1 MLRRRPTPSVG
12 RDLRRKAARDGRQ
25 AHVLL
30 CRRLRRRHRR
40 QRRLRGDQVAL
51 QEGRHR
57 LLRLGGDPQAGRRQ
71 GQGLQDREAHAA
83 RRVDGAGRRGGDR
96 GRLPLPPARAERRGH
111 GGRRRRARRVD
122 RAPRARHRPRRR
134 QGARPAARVGRRGT
148 HRRRRRQGR
157 RARRPAGD
165 PRQALGDQAHRG
177 RLRGGRARSR
187 RRHRAGVTD
196 AAPAAQPDPAEL
208 LRSRR
213 FLVLLV
219 LAAIVGIVA
228 SLASWGF
235 LELIH
240 QIQVGVFY
248 DGAPTWWPIPVL
260 GVGAL
265 LCAAAIVFLP
275 GTGGHIPAKG
285 LNAGATEPRELAGVV
300 AAALATIGL
309 GLVLGPEA
317 PLIALGGGLGLLGYR
332 IAARDGPPEVGQ
344 IMAAAGTFAA
354 VSLIFDSPLLA
365 AVLLIEATGLGGPKL
380 PLVLL
385 PGLMAAGIGSLVSIG
400 MRSFTRLSTK
410 AYALG
415 ALTLPD
421 FPRPDIADVGWSLLL
436 AIAVA
441 VVVFLVVGVARR
453 VVPLATRRPFLVL
466 PAAGLLIGCLA
477 VAFGQ
482 LTDHPANEV
491 LFSGQDDLDSLV
503 TSASTWTVGALA
515 LLVGLKGIAWA
526 ISLGSYRG
534 GPTFPAMFLGVA
546 AGMI

>member
-1 MLRRRPTPSVG
+1 
-12 RDLRRKAARDGRQ
+12 
-25 AHVLL
+25 
-30 CRRLRRRHRR
+30 
-40 QRRLRGDQVAL
+40 
-51 QEGRHR
+51 
-57 LLRLGGDPQAGRRQ
+57 
-71 GQGLQDREAHAA
+71 
-83 RRVDGAGRRGGDR
+83 
-96 GRLPLPPARAERRGH
+96 
-111 GGRRRRARRVD
+111 
-122 RAPRARHRPRRR
+122 
-134 QGARPAARVGRRGT
+134 
-148 HRRRRRQGR
+148 
-157 RARRPAGD
+157 
-165 PRQALGDQAHRG
+165 
-177 RLRGGRARSR
+177 
-187 RRHRAGVTD
+187 VTD

-385 PGLMAAGIGSLVSIG
+385 PGLMAAGIGSLISIG
-400 MRSFTRLSTK
+400 MGSFTGLSTS

-436 AIAVA
+436 A
-441 VVVFLVVGVARR
+441 VGVAVGVYLVMGIARN

-546 AGMI
+546 AGMIASHLPGYELTPAVAVGMGAGVAAMLRLPLSAVMIAVFLTGKAGIGAGPLIVVGVVAAYITTLALGARRDAPAAAPAAAGVSSPAGPRPPRSGFAAQA